1 MCTIYIYKCISNYY
15 YYHQEYLYCIPLFNH
30 TSLYNRYNTLFKIR
44 YQFYKVLHL
53 NILCNHCI
61 FVCLF
66 GSNRRMSYSDF
77 LEKSCVCPCFSH
89 IIFSTAAPST
99 KIALRKFI
107 LQLLKYIF
115 KSKILP
121 GSEQAIQRQAISWYF
136 IAQSYICPFRSN
148 VSIIFSG
155 LTLQKLHWI
164 ADFEIFVVV
173 VWVFLKH
180 DI

>member
-1 MCTIYIYKCISNYY
+1 
-15 YYHQEYLYCIPLFNH
+15 
-30 TSLYNRYNTLFKIR
+30 
-44 YQFYKVLHL
+44 
-53 NILCNHCI
+53 
-61 FVCLF
+61 
-66 GSNRRMSYSDF
+66 MSYSDF

-107 LQLLKYIF
+107 LQLLTYIF

-180 DI
+180 DIWILAFHSNPTDNTWEMFINKMLMLLIGAFFSLTSVHVLVYTVLLSCN